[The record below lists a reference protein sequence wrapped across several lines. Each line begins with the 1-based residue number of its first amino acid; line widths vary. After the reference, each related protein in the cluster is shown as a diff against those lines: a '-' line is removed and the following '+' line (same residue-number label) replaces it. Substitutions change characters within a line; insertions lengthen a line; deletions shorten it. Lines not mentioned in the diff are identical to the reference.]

1 MSRNLGWF
9 QRDDRAPTYLL
20 IDYLTIDGRYPA
32 QDDALLVADLPL
44 RYEPVLTER
53 NLLLA
58 RRRATQPPANNLP
71 REVVTRGGIKF
82 GENIEV
88 PPFNKHALWL
98 KLDPAPTGLGRLRAA
113 LYKPPELRLVLRE
126 EDDVRAD
133 ILVEGCR
140 RVLVGERFE
149 LHRYESGRVIDFADL
164 SSDWDEALANRV
176 YSLHRQLLVTV
187 TGDEPPDALY
197 HQREALSWVVAAC
210 CGLDAS
216 DKIDLLL
223 LRDENERLR
232 RVLAALERLHPQLA
246 AAMPKIHGILA
257 SYAMT
262 RLAGEAG

>member
-1 MSRNLGWF
+1 MPDTQPS
-9 QRDDRAPTYLL
+9 P
-20 IDYLTIDGRYPA
+20 
-32 QDDALLVADLPL
+32 VLPL
-44 RYEPVLTER
+44 FPLPMIVLPGETIGLHIFEPRYQD
-53 NLLLA
+53 LLA
-58 RRRATQPPANNLP
+58 DIRRTPNPAGDFVIP
-71 REVVTRGGIKF
+71 YETEGDRST
-82 GENIEV
+82 
-88 PPFNKHALWL
+88 
-98 KLDPAPTGLGRLRAA
+98 LGTAVRLR
-113 LYKPPELRLVLRE
+113 RVLRE
-126 EDDVRAD
+126 EDDGRAD